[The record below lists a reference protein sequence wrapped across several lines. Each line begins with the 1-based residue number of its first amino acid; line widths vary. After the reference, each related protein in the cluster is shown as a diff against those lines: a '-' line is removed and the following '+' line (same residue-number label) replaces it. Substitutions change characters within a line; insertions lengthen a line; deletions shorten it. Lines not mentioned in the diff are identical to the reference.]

1 MKRISIIALVCMLC
15 AVMASAQM
23 TNPIRWRMSVKMD
36 NATEGTITLRAA
48 ITNGWHL
55 YGLSLPENGPKPTKV
70 DFAKSTGIK
79 LTGSLTPKTKKNIHA
94 QLGAGEIDFVV
105 GTQALISNC
114 ASIDP
119 DTDAPVIEIQGEPPS
134 PVNPGPGCYFANRCF
149 KSCERCFKEYPPMQQ
164 MPDGRVVSCFCAA
177 PMKEEQSDEN

>member
-79 LTGSLTPKTKKNIHA
+79 LTGSLTPARKPIVKHDDMFGMKLSFWAEDITFTQKFKVTDASKTNVEA
-94 QLGAGEIDFVV
+94 
-105 GTQALISNC
+105 TISFMGCNDENCMPPKTVTLKSAVTPSGKAKEKCSGKCGNCSHKSC
-114 ASIDP
+114 AS
-119 DTDAPVIEIQGEPPS
+119 ES
-134 PVNPGPGCYFANRCF
+134 NKC
-149 KSCERCFKEYPPMQQ
+149 KS
-164 MPDGRVVSCFCAA
+164 SC
-177 PMKEEQSDEN
+177 K